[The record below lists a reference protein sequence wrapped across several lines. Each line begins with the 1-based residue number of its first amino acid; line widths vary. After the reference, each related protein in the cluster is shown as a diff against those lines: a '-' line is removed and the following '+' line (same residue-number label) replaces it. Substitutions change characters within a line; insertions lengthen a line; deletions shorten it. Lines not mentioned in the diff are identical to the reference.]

1 MDLHVM
7 VTVSMF
13 ITSPTQSHH
22 TELPAKKGISNMFVC
37 FWLKGRR
44 WQHHLPYNVTLYL
57 VLFCLT
63 CVCFLLPAVDS
74 LSPSSPLWGCRSSC
88 VVLFPGDG
96 HTCDLQVVHLAA
108 EPGTPGQAERER
120 EPAGFTLC
128 VFVCACNSLGDFWR
142 AQLKLREDNGCGM
155 CWYFPRLSLR
165 DVWACQCCNTIL
177 NLHVCVCVCN
187 GEGVYLQF
195 DLF

>member
-1 MDLHVM
+1 MSCLKKKAHY
-7 VTVSMF
+7 
-13 ITSPTQSHH
+13 Q
-22 TELPAKKGISNMFVC
+22 PAKKGISNTLGF

-44 WQHHLPYNVTLYL
+44 WQHHLPYNVTLYT

-74 LSPSSPLWGCRSSC
+74 LSLLSPLWGCRSSC

-96 HTCDLQVVHLAA
+96 HTCDLQVVHLAV
-108 EPGTPGQAERER
+108 EPGTPGQAER

-177 NLHVCVCVCN
+177 NLRVCVCN